1 MSYEPI
7 ITPHI
12 FSGFPVKA
20 FFTTKTLD
28 SLEFG
33 VESAELKGKVSKLLN
48 ISPKNIYLPIQKH
61 TDKVLI
67 VDYDVEPKIADA
79 VITNREDIL
88 IGVQVADCVPILL
101 YDMQKNVVGAV
112 HAGWR
117 GTAEEILKK
126 TIKAMMDRFCSIP
139 SDIVIAIGPGIRW
152 CCYGVGYE
160 VIEAVEKV
168 TSYGDCPRFTDADRR
183 PLTCHCE
190 GRSSEA
196 ISSVRGRLR
205 IGTVPAP
212 KSKNYIIKKGEK
224 YCLDLPTANKYQAL
238 SLGVPLENIWMSDEC
253 TFCLPEKYYS
263 YRYAKGTTGRQ
274 CGFIGIVT

>member
-7 ITPHI
+7 IIPPI

-20 FFTTKTLD
+20 FFTTKTSGCD
-28 SLEFG
+28 
-33 VESAELKGKVSKLLN
+33 KDTVSK
-48 ISPKNIYLPIQKH
+48 IAGIASSNIYLPIQKH

-79 VITNREDIL
+79 VITNRKDIL
-88 IGVQVADCVPILL
+88 TGIQVADCVPILL

-117 GTAEEILKK
+117 GTAEGILKN
-126 TIKAMMDRFCSIP
+126 TIKTMVERFYSSP
-139 SDIVIAIGPGIRW
+139 AHTLVAIGPAIRW

-160 VIEAVEKV
+160 VIEAVAMA
-168 TSYGDCPRFTDADRR
+168 TGNTDADRR
-183 PLTCHCE
+183 
-190 GRSSEA
+190 R
-196 ISSVRGRLR
+196 R

-212 KSKNYIIKKGEK
+212 KLKDYIIKKGEK
-224 YCLDLPTANKYQAL
+224 YCLDLPTANKYQAI
-238 SLGVPLENIWMSDEC
+238 SSGVKPENIWVSDEC

-274 CGFIGIVT
+274 CGFIGIV

>member
-1 MSYEPI
+1 MNYERI
-7 ITPHI
+7 ITPPI

-20 FFTTKTLD
+20 FFTTKTSGSD
-28 SLEFG
+28 KD
-33 VESAELKGKVSKLLN
+33 AVSRIAG
-48 ISPKNIYLPIQKH
+48 ISSNSIYFPIQKH

-79 VITNREDIL
+79 VITNRKDIL
-88 IGVQVADCVPILL
+88 IGIQVADCVPILL

-117 GTAEEILKK
+117 GTAQEILKK

-168 TSYGDCPRFTDADRR
+168 TGYRDA
-183 PLTCHCE
+183 
-190 GRSSEA
+190 
-196 ISSVRGRLR
+196 
-205 IGTVPAP
+205 
-212 KSKNYIIKKGEK
+212 KSKDYIMKKGEK

-238 SLGVPLENIWMSDEC
+238 SLGIPLKNIWMSDEC

-274 CGFIGIVT
+274 CGFIGIV